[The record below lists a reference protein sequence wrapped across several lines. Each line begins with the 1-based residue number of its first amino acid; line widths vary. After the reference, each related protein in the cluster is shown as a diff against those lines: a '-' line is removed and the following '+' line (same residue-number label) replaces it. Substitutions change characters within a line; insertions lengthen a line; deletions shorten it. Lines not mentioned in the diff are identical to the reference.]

1 MQLRPHIFGI
11 SMVIGQCVEKWEED
25 HVGYP
30 SCWKDQNV
38 TSCQLMH
45 GICNWRMTIQRL
57 IQQKKTIQRL
67 SLALSRVK
75 NFI

>member
-1 MQLRPHIFGI
+1 MQLQPHIFGI

-38 TSCQLMH
+38 TSC
-45 GICNWRMTIQRL
+45 
-57 IQQKKTIQRL
+57 
-67 SLALSRVK
+67 
-75 NFI
+75 